1 MSDKAEKKP
10 EAAPPAPA
18 KEAEKKEGG
27 EKKKGGGL
35 LSKTPVLLGIVMV
48 LEAVV
53 LFAGVK
59 FLGSG
64 PQAAVAIDLK
74 EGEKASHGD
83 KTDAHG
89 GAEKKP
95 GPKEKTV
102 EVPVLDFKA
111 PNTQNGRRY
120 IYDVNVFAT
129 VNADSSD
136 KVKEKIKAND
146 ALIRT
151 RIRTIIAQMD
161 PDKLG
166 GGSEPGLETLS
177 RQIKAQLEIII
188 GDGMIDEVLVPRCIP
203 FRADF

>member
-1 MSDKAEKKP
+1 MSEKAEKKP
-10 EAAPPAPA
+10 EAAAPAPA
-18 KEAEKKEGG
+18 KDAEKKEGG

-35 LSKTPVLLGIVMV
+35 MSKTPVLLGIVMV

-74 EGEKASHGD
+74 EGEKAGHGD

-89 GAEKKP
+89 GAEKKS